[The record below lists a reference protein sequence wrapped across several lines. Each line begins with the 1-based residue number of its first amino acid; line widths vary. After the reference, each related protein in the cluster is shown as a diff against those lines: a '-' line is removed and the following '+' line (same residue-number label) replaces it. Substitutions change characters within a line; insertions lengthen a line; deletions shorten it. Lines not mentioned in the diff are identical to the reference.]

1 MIVACTLNL
10 LMDHPYICYYMLI
23 ATKSKKYITNLKAR
37 LSNEF

>member
-10 LMDHPYICYYMLI
+10 LMDHPNICCYMLI
-23 ATKSKKYITNLKAR
+23 VAKSKKYITNLKAH